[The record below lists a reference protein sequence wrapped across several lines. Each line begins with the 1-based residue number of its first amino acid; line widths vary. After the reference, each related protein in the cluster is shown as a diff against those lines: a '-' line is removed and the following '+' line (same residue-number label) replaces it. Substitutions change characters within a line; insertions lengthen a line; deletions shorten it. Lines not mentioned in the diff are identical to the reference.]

1 MAARRN
7 SRRIARAGPSDTQ
20 EFVAHLK
27 QKGDVDLRLSKGRAS
42 QAEALGCCK
51 LEGFMSKIAGYVEIY
66 GVLLNEIAEEADAIA
81 MRYFRSNGLQVDRKG
96 DGTAVTQADRA
107 VEEMARSKVAKSG
120 LALDVL
126 GEEMGGANPK
136 AASNGER
143 ARMIIDP
150 IDGTEEF
157 SRGIP
162 TFGTLMAIERDGDI
176 VAAMVSA
183 PGLRSRWWAYRGE
196 GAYRDG
202 KKLRVSKVDK
212 LSNAMVFTTGTGPSK
227 NAADQAKIRGLLDA
241 SRNSRSF
248 GGFWQHMLV
257 AEGAIEA
264 ALDWTSKPW
273 DLAPLG
279 IIVEE
284 AGGRSTNAKG
294 ERTIYTG
301 QLISTNGRIHD
312 QVLKLLE

>member
-1 MAARRN
+1 M
-7 SRRIARAGPSDTQ
+7 SY
-20 EFVAHLK
+20 
-27 QKGDVDLRLSKGRAS
+27 
-42 QAEALGCCK
+42 QAEYGSL
-51 LEGFMSKIAGYVEIY
+51 LEDIAK
-66 GVLLNEIAEEADAIA
+66 EADVIA
-81 MRYFRSNGLQVDRKG
+81 MKYFRVDGMRVERKR

-107 VEEMARSKVAKSG
+107 VEEMARVLVAASG

-126 GEEMGGANPK
+126 GEEMGGGQDQAPSSVK
-136 AASNGER
+136 AR
-143 ARMIIDP
+143 LIIDP

-162 TFGTLMAIERDGDI
+162 TFGTLLAVERDSEI
-176 VAAMVSA
+176 VAGMASA
-183 PGLRSRWWAYRGE
+183 PGLGSRWWAYRGE

-202 KKLRVSKVDK
+202 KRIHVSNVAK
-212 LSNAMVFTTGTGPSK
+212 LSEAMVFTTGTGPSK
-227 NAADQAKIRGLLDA
+227 DKLAQEKIRRVPDSA
-241 SRNSRSF
+241 RSGRAL

-257 AEGAIEA
+257 AEGATEA

-284 AGGRSTNAKG
+284 AGGKSTNVRG

-301 QLISTNGRIHD
+301 SFLSTNGKIHEE
-312 QVLKLLE
+312 VLRLLQ